1 MKGEKIMGD
10 TFQIGDLRVNPGK
23 KGFGGLELAK
33 TYYGKL
39 KIPIIVV
46 NGANP
51 GKTLFLGSGIHGTEY
66 VGMDAMLRLI
76 HEIDPSTLSGKIM
89 AIPMINIPAFET
101 VTREGP
107 FDSLNLN
114 RIFPGK
120 KSGFASE
127 QIANLLMERV
137 LPNVDY
143 AIDLHG
149 ATLNDMQINICGFEE
164 SDTVSSLD
172 MAKAFGIE
180 ALWRMSTSGIQG
192 SFTGTATER
201 GIPSIIVEVGG
212 EGRCKEEW
220 VQFEIRG
227 FKNVMKVLGMIAGN
241 TEGLP
246 SRYMIVE
253 GFWQHAGA
261 GGFLRPQVKLGERIK
276 KGTVLGTI
284 VDLHGNTLEE
294 TKAPFDGLIMGM
306 RTLPKINPG
315 DWSFWVGTVKEEIK
329 G

>member
-1 MKGEKIMGD
+1 MAE
-10 TFQIGDLRVNPGK
+10 TFEIGDVRVNPGQ
-23 KGFGGLELAK
+23 KGFGWLKLAN
-33 TYYGKL
+33 TYYGELKL
-39 KIPIIVV
+39 PVLVV

-76 HEIDPSTLSGKIM
+76 HEIDPSALRGRVV

-120 KSGFASE
+120 KAGFLTE
-127 QIANLLMERV
+127 QIANLLMEMV
-137 LPNVDY
+137 LPHVDY

-164 SDTVSSLD
+164 SDKISSLD

-180 ALWRMSTSGIQG
+180 TLWRMSTSGIQG
-192 SFTGTATER
+192 SFTGAATARE
-201 GIPSIIVEVGG
+201 IPSIIVEVGG

-227 FKNVMKVLGMIAGN
+227 FKNVMKVLGMMEGKP
-241 TEGLP
+241 EGLP

-253 GFWQHAGA
+253 GFWQHTSA
-261 GGFLRPQVKLGERIK
+261 GGFLRPQVTLGDRIK
-276 KGTVLGTI
+276 KGTVLGAVI
-284 VDLHGNTLEE
+284 DLHGNTLEE
-294 TKAPFDGLIMGM
+294 MRSAIDGLIMGM

>member
-1 MKGEKIMGD
+1 MGD
-10 TFQIGDLRVNPGK
+10 TFQIEDVKVDPGK
-23 KGFGGLELAK
+23 KGFGWLQLGK
-33 TYYGKL
+33 TYYGNL
-39 KIPIIVV
+39 RIPIIVV

-76 HEIDPSTLSGKIM
+76 HEIDPLTLHGRIV

-120 KSGFASE
+120 KTGFVSE
-127 QIANLLMERV
+127 QIADLLMERV
-137 LPNVDY
+137 LPKVDY

-164 SDTVSSLD
+164 SDRVSSLH
-172 MAKAFGIE
+172 MAQAFGIE
-180 ALWRMSTSGIQG
+180 ALWKMSTSGIQG
-192 SFTGTATER
+192 SFTGTATGK

-227 FKNVMKVLGMIAGN
+227 FKNVMKVLKMIEG
-241 TEGLP
+241 TPEGLP

-253 GFWQHAGA
+253 GFWQHAST

-276 KGTVLGTI
+276 KGTLIGSVI
-284 VDLHGNTLEE
+284 DLHGNTLEE
-294 TKAPFDGLIMGM
+294 MKAPFDGLIMGM